1 MAQLSTAGRVVFQQ
15 RTTQKQQEIKKK
27 KKEAESRIERRGAGR
42 KRLMCCCV
50 LSDCHVEA
58 LRCSQSLSNSL
69 CCHSLY
75 VLSQQLVL
83 FCRGTKYM
91 RCSST
96 RKGATFLLFT
106 HSLWSPTEQLCIQWK
121 QKYEMAFGYFL
132 ITESQ
137 VSTRRQQKKK
147 SLSWIFKW

>member
-27 KKEAESRIERRGAGR
+27 SQWESRIERRGAGR

-58 LRCSQSLSNSL
+58 LRCNQSLSNSL

-96 RKGATFLLFT
+96 RNRS
-106 HSLWSPTEQLCIQWK
+106 H
-121 QKYEMAFGYFL
+121 FL
-132 ITESQ
+132 IIYMQYYDHRQTSCAYNENKNMRWHLGIFWLLKNNSK
-137 VSTRRQQKKK
+137 VSIRRQ
-147 SLSWIFKW
+147 